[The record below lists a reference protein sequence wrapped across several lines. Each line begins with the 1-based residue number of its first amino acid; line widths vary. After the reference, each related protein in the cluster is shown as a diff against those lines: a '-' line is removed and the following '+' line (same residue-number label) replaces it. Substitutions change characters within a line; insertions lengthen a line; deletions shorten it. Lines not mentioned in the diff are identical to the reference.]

1 MNVID
6 NFCSRRGPHLLVA
19 LLALAAAPLTAA
31 EVAWNFEPSQTSVHW
46 TLDTA
51 LHTVHGTFQL
61 KSGIIRFD
69 PVTGSASGALV
80 INAASGE
87 SGSEARDK
95 RMHASIIE
103 SRKYAEIVFSPERV
117 EGAVAPQGVSNV
129 RVHGKFKLMNV
140 DHELTLP
147 VTLDASPGRLVATAK
162 FSVPYIQW
170 GLKNPSLLFL
180 RVNDHVDIDLR
191 AAGSAAH

>member
-61 KSGIIRFD
+61 KSGTIRFD

-103 SRKYAEIVFSPERV
+103 STKYAEIVFSPERV

-140 DHELTLP
+140 EHELTLP

-180 RVNDHVDIDLR
+180 RVNDHVDVDLR

>member
-180 RVNDHVDIDLR
+180 RVNDHVDVDLR

>member
-31 EVAWNFEPSQTSVHW
+31 EMAWNFEPSQTSVHW

-61 KSGIIRFD
+61 KSGTIRFD
-69 PVTGSASGALV
+69 PATGSASGALIV
-80 INAASGE
+80 NAASGE

-95 RMHASIIE
+95 RMHSSIIE

-117 EGAVAPQGVSNV
+117 EGAIAPQGVSNV
-129 RVHGKFKLMNV
+129 KVHGKFKLMNV

-147 VTLDASPGRLVATAK
+147 VTVDASSGHLVATAK
-162 FSVPYIQW
+162 FTVPYIQW

>member
-1 MNVID
+1 MNLID
-6 NFCSRRGPHLLVA
+6 NICPRRGPYLFLA
-19 LLALAAAPLTAA
+19 LLALAAAPLSAA
-31 EVAWNFEPSQTSVHW
+31 EMAWNFEPSQTSLHW

-69 PVTGSASGALV
+69 PATGLASGALIV
-80 INAASGE
+80 NAASGE
-87 SGSEARDK
+87 SGNESRDK

-129 RVHGKFKLMNV
+129 KLHGKFKLMNV

-147 VTLDASPGRLVATAK
+147 VTVEANPGRLVATAK
-162 FSVPYIQW
+162 FTVPYVQW
-170 GLKNPSLLFL
+170 GLKNPSVLFL
-180 RVNDHVDIDLR
+180 RVSDHVDIDLR
-191 AAGSAAH
+191 ATGSAAH

>member
-1 MNVID
+1 
-6 NFCSRRGPHLLVA
+6 LLVA

-61 KSGIIRFD
+61 KSGTIRFD
-69 PVTGSASGALV
+69 PATGSASGALIV
-80 INAASGE
+80 NAASGE

-180 RVNDHVDIDLR
+180 RVNDHVDVDLR